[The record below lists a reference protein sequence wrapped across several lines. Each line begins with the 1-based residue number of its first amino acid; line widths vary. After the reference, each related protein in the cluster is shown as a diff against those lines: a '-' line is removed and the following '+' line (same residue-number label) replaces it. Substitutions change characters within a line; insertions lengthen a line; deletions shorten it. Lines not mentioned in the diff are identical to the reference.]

1 MKYYLIG
8 DKQGNIVIQNF
19 GLDLSTII
27 MKTTIE
33 ELKKDFKIIHYLG
46 NDLQFVE
53 YLRKKYSEYMEEEL
67 RLLEVDVELNVKIL
81 NN

>member
-33 ELKKDFKIIHYLG
+33 ELKKDFKLIHYLG

-67 RLLEVDVELNVKIL
+67 RLLEVDDELNVKIL

>member
-33 ELKKDFKIIHYLG
+33 ELKKDFKLIHYLG

-67 RLLEVDVELNVKIL
+67 RLLEVDAELNVKIL

>member
-1 MKYYLIG
+1 MKHYLIG

-27 MKTTIE
+27 IKTTIE
-33 ELKKDFKIIHYLG
+33 ELKKDFKLIHYLG